1 MNKTVQFYTGQ
12 RFSLPLKSRSEKK
25 RVLEAKES
33 LSGIYPFSVEADNIL
48 VSKTGRKGV
57 YDVYVSKEKVRR
69 TGRPAK
75 FALALAVLFAMS
87 LVAGFYVRLKMQK
100 KEMDSMAQKEMER
113 QKAEGMRILKEKEEA
128 LESLENEYDKKASES
143 YGKIYPCMERIY
155 IAIGENSTVEN
166 ISISRDSF
174 SIEVTTKDAVRI
186 LRNFE
191 GSAVF
196 RSVKMNR
203 STVRG
208 RTETVTYSGEFSR
221 TRKKADERL
230 GIDDKIS
237 FYAGGID
244 AMNARRER
252 LRALRLSEYIKGIRD
267 LLRRN
272 GCSEQYIQL
281 RGGEKTTEVE
291 FFVLSSSRSILNFIK
306 AVQDGEDNLVDIRQI
321 RIRNSEV
328 RNRVQTSICFDS
340 GIEPKDNDSLFPEYS
355 GKKIGVSDI
364 DKIFC
369 KAPARKAVAAGTQAG
384 RSKPSAVK
392 PAAAKASGQT
402 ARTSTSARLK
412 KLSYV
417 GLTKTGGKAFVIAKD
432 DEMGSIYKIPL
443 CGQEAEGDFCTEAGS
458 GYTARIRGT
467 YYEVKR

>member
-155 IAIGENSTVEN
+155 IAIGEDSTVEN

-174 SIEVTTKDAVRI
+174 SIEVTTRDAVGI

-221 TRKKADERL
+221 TRKKAD
-230 GIDDKIS
+230 
-237 FYAGGID
+237 
-244 AMNARRER
+244 
-252 LRALRLSEYIKGIRD
+252 SEAKK
-267 LLRRN
+267 
-272 GCSEQYIQL
+272 SE
-281 RGGEKTTEVE
+281 
-291 FFVLSSSRSILNFIK
+291 
-306 AVQDGEDNLVDIRQI
+306 
-321 RIRNSEV
+321 
-328 RNRVQTSICFDS
+328 
-340 GIEPKDNDSLFPEYS
+340 
-355 GKKIGVSDI
+355 
-364 DKIFC
+364 
-369 KAPARKAVAAGTQAG
+369 
-384 RSKPSAVK
+384 
-392 PAAAKASGQT
+392 
-402 ARTSTSARLK
+402 
-412 KLSYV
+412 
-417 GLTKTGGKAFVIAKD
+417 
-432 DEMGSIYKIPL
+432 
-443 CGQEAEGDFCTEAGS
+443 
-458 GYTARIRGT
+458 
-467 YYEVKR
+467 

>member
-1 MNKTVQFYTGQ
+1 MNKAVHFYTGQ
-12 RFSLPLKSRSEKK
+12 KFRLPLKSRSEKK
-25 RVLEAKES
+25 RVLEAKET

-69 TGRPAK
+69 AGSSAK
-75 FALALAVLFAMS
+75 IAMALAVLFAMS
-87 LVAGFYVRLKMQK
+87 VMTGFCVRLKMQK
-100 KEMDSMAQKEMER
+100 KENDSMAQKEMER
-113 QKAEGMRILKEKEEA
+113 QKAEGMRILKEKEGTLA
-128 LESLENEYDKKASES
+128 SLENEYDKKVSES
-143 YGKIYPCMERIY
+143 YGKIYPYMERIY

-191 GSAVF
+191 GNAVF

-221 TRKKADERL
+221 IRKKADARL

-272 GCSEQYIQL
+272 GCAEQYIQL

-306 AVQDGEDNLVDIRQI
+306 TVQDGEDNLVDIRQI

-340 GIEPKDNDSLFPEYS
+340 GIEPKDNDGLFPEYS
-355 GKKIGVSDI
+355 GKKIGLSDI

-369 KAPARKAVAAGTQAG
+369 KAPARKTVAARTQAG
-384 RSKPSAVK
+384 RVNPSAGK
-392 PAAAKASGQT
+392 PAAAKTSGQT
-402 ARTSTSARLK
+402 VPVKKDIRLK

-417 GLTKTGGKAFVIAKD
+417 GLTKTGGKVFVIAKD

-443 CGQEAEGDFCTEAGS
+443 CGQETEGDFCTETGG